1 MRPRRYPYRSKP
13 NLMNILDS
21 RFYTRLIV
29 ETEDG
34 AKKIAEITLDDV
46 TIATGYIARLR
57 PKYDYPL

>member
-1 MRPRRYPYRSKP
+1 MKPRRYPYNFKP
-13 NLMNILDS
+13 NRVNILDS

-46 TIATGYIARLR
+46 TSATGYVVRLR
-57 PKYDYPL
+57 PNYD

>member
-1 MRPRRYPYRSKP
+1 MSLRRYPYNFKP

-34 AKKIAEITLDDV
+34 EKKIAEVTLDDV
-46 TIATGYIARLR
+46 TTATGYVVRLR
-57 PKYDYPL
+57 PNYD

>member
-1 MRPRRYPYRSKP
+1 MRPKKYPYSFKP

-34 AKKIAEITLDDV
+34 AKKIAEVTLDDV
-46 TIATGYIARLR
+46 TPAAGYTVRLR
-57 PKYDYPL
+57 PNYD